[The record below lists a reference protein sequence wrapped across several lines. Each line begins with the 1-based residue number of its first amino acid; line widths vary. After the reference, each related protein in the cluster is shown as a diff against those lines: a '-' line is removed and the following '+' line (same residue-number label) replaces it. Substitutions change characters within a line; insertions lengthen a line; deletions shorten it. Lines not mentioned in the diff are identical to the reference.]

1 MINLAQACQ
10 CADVLG
16 CTVDEI
22 AGRVPASSSA
32 PSDPYERELMD
43 CYRGSDVM
51 RKSVI
56 LENARA
62 MRERSGEDAK
72 RSSAPAQE
80 VSA

>member
-32 PSDPYERELMD
+32 PSDPYERELNECWEQSSD
-43 CYRGSDVM
+43 DGRRTIISVARSVRLTTGEVAQRGD
-51 RKSVI
+51 
-56 LENARA
+56 
-62 MRERSGEDAK
+62 
-72 RSSAPAQE
+72 APAQE